1 VTYVDT
7 ISLAVIM
14 IGSSLA
20 IALAFGAT
28 LLSAK
33 WWKII
38 TIKRDNKGRKIV
50 MQLLEEQVE
59 MLVEIKRQQQNQSD
73 VSKELTTSS
82 HVVKSK
88 TQTLAQLKRTSNWNE
103 LINRRIKTCELIDIG
118 HVIAVDSQS
127 MTILHE
133 NADQEYVIPT
143 YYIREY
149 DQQKVLIDISIRDL
163 DHYIIEG
170 KLRPH
175 IQK

>member
-1 VTYVDT
+1 MDT

-38 TIKRDNKGRKIV
+38 TIKRDNKSRKIV
-50 MQLLEEQVE
+50 MQLLEE
-59 MLVEIKRQQQNQSD
+59 
-73 VSKELTTSS
+73 
-82 HVVKSK
+82 
-88 TQTLAQLKRTSNWNE
+88 
-103 LINRRIKTCELIDIG
+103 
-118 HVIAVDSQS
+118 
-127 MTILHE
+127 HE

>member
-1 VTYVDT
+1 
-7 ISLAVIM
+7 M

-88 TQTLAQLKRTSNWNE
+88 TQTLAHSNE
-103 LINRRIKTCELIDIG
+103 HLIG
-118 HVIAVDSQS
+118 MS
-127 MTILHE
+127 
-133 NADQEYVIPT
+133 
-143 YYIREY
+143 
-149 DQQKVLIDISIRDL
+149 
-163 DHYIIEG
+163 
-170 KLRPH
+170 
-175 IQK
+175 